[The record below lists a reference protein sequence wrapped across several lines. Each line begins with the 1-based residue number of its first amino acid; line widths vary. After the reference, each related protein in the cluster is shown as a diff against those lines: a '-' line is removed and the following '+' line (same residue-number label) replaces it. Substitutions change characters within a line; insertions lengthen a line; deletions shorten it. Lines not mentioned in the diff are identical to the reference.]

1 MIKAMYVL
9 LPCMAV
15 PFGYSVFTAY
25 YAKASVKKE
34 IEALK
39 AAGCTMGQRPVAENK
54 AEKVLNIT
62 KWALLGIGIA
72 ILVFGFVTGGTS
84 DVLTKA
90 VNLCTECIGLG

>member
-1 MIKAMYVL
+1 
-9 LPCMAV
+9 MAV

-25 YAKASVKKE
+25 YAKASVKKD

-72 ILVFGFVTGGTS
+72 ILVFGFITGGTS